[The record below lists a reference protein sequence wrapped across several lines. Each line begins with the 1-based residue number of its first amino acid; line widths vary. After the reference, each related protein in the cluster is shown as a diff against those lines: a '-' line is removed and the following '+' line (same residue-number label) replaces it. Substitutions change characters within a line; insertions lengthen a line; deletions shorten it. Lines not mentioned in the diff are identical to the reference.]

1 MMLRRW
7 WTAALAL
14 CLSSEISTVE
24 AFQLVNG
31 QMVTDGFSIIN
42 SPQPNTFDVRISQVY
57 GELDFVISGLFMI
70 ILSYQWM

>member
-14 CLSSEISTVE
+14 CLGTEIRTVE
-24 AFQLVNG
+24 ALQLVNG

-42 SPQPNTFDVRISQVY
+42 SPQPNTLDIRISQAY
-57 GELDFVISGLFMI
+57 RELDFVISDPFMI
-70 ILSYQWM
+70 ILSYRWM